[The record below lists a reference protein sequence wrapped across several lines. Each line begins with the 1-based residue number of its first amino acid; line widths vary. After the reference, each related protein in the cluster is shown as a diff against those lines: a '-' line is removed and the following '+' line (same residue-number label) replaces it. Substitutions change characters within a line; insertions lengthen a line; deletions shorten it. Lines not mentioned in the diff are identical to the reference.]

1 VASLRDNIQGALD
14 AYDPLL
20 PSEKIARGTALASAI
35 ELLRQ
40 CRAVFDAIERAGA
53 TIDPG
58 QKVFDPGHKVFDPG
72 HKVFVLTEHEP
83 ASEYPIVVV
92 GVYATIDAA
101 QAVEATRRAKASEE
115 GKLTWP
121 ENDGDWEVEWTID
134 AEVVQ

>member
-1 VASLRDNIQGALD
+1 MASLRDNIQGALD

-58 QKVFDPGHKVFDPG
+58 QKVFDPG